1 MVTPVHLSYFSLGP
15 DTLKVVD
22 PQLRV
27 SRGHPPC
34 HISTQSHLCVVI
46 EILLFAILF
55 FEVIDVTL
63 IVIDR
68 VDLFTHQVPREVS
81 KQETLNESQ
90 DASNEHIWV
99 PLNNRH
105 QVKI

>member
-1 MVTPVHLSYFSLGP
+1 MCWGHPPEHVHAKG
-15 DTLKVVD
+15 
-22 PQLRV
+22 QLRV
-27 SRGHPPC
+27 
-34 HISTQSHLCVVI
+34 VI
-46 EILLFAILF
+46 EVLLFSILL

-99 PLNNRH
+99 PLNNTE